1 MTDFHSS
8 PAQRPQLAQQHTS
21 STQSLSRASPSGP
34 ALLSTSHKGPAHKS
48 HKTHAIGH
56 GRHSHGRLTS
66 YGKNMN
72 RLAKNTVAQFEEA
85 EGHTRHHK
93 GTKSHTP
100 STSPT
105 SQNLKRNTSNVNLP
119 RTGSKVNVKKNSS
132 GISMQQRNGSAAKL
146 GKLARSDK
154 VERRSPKTQP
164 KFSIGSD
171 DQEDEWTE
179 ESRSQSPEVLRQV
192 PIVRKPSQPTGP
204 PSPDDPPVQSP
215 SKLPQSPPQSP
226 PQTEAS
232 HNSQISQQQPHTR
245 HTRPPH
251 AEAVTSRLLSRH
263 NAAPQVTSF
272 SAAVTPLGSGSSSA
286 FQHQHSN
293 ATTLVN
299 TNPSLGADGV
309 SRFLHQNDSS
319 GSATSGSVNQ
329 LQSALASFHREQ
341 NFKNSRSS
349 HSPSSNSPPS
359 KNLHAAQRAH
369 TASHLAYPHLGT
381 SVSRSPSP
389 PSSKL
394 DGNHS
399 RASPFE
405 SPRAAAGRK
414 PKEASKS
421 LTQLKL
427 DLQRIA
433 SEHEAERKKGPPAPL
448 LQTSHST
455 LSVGAGVANSAEG
468 EQERRERQYLQ
479 AGKELANAARFEDI
493 FKKAL
498 ARLENRGSLQKH
510 KVSEDGRRDRTRS
523 ATGSLGR
530 SSHDERA
537 AQPANSRGRVRFE
550 IGRAER
556 EEERDGEQHG
566 DGDGERLRGLLR
578 RMWDGDSGAVAGGGD
593 Y

>member
-8 PAQRPQLAQQHTS
+8 SPVQRPQLAQQNS
-21 STQSLSRASPSGP
+21 STQSLSRASPSG
-34 ALLSTSHKGPAHKS
+34 LISTSHRGSTHKS
-48 HKTHAIGH
+48 HKSHGIGH
-56 GRHSHGRLTS
+56 GRHPHGRLPS
-66 YGKNMN
+66 HGKNMN
-72 RLAKNTVAQFEEA
+72 RLAKNTVTQFEEG

-93 GTKSHTP
+93 RTKSHTP

-105 SQNLKRNTSNVNLP
+105 SQNLKRNNSNVNLP
-119 RTGSKVNVKKNSS
+119 RTGSKANVKRNSS

-146 GKLARSDK
+146 GKLGRSDG
-154 VERRSPKTQP
+154 VDRRSPKTQP

-179 ESRSQSPEVLRQV
+179 ESRSQSPEILRQG
-192 PIVRKPSQPTGP
+192 PIVRKLSQPTGL

-232 HNSQISQQQPHTR
+232 HISQNSQQQTHTR
-245 HTRPPH
+245 YTRPPD
-251 AEAVTSRLLSRH
+251 AEAVTSRLLSRR
-263 NAAPQVTSF
+263 NAAPQLSSF
-272 SAAVTPLGSGSSSA
+272 SAAVTPIGSNSSPA
-286 FQHQHSN
+286 FQNQHSN

-341 NFKNSRSS
+341 HSKNARSS
-349 HSPSSNSPPS
+349 HSPSSSSPPS
-359 KNLHAAQRAH
+359 KNLEAAQRAR
-369 TASHLAYPHLGT
+369 SVGHLAYSNLAT

-389 PSSKL
+389 PSSKF
-394 DGNHS
+394 DGSAS
-399 RASPFE
+399 RTSPFE

-433 SEHEAERKKGPPAPL
+433 SEHEADRKKGPPAPL
-448 LQTSHST
+448 LQASHST
-455 LSVGAGVANSAEG
+455 LSVGAGVANGAEG

-479 AGKELANAARFEDI
+479 AGKELANAARFGNI
-493 FKKAL
+493 FGKAL
-498 ARLENRGSLQKH
+498 ARLEKRGSVQKH
-510 KVSEDGRRDRTRS
+510 KLSEDGRRDSTRS

-530 SSHDERA
+530 NSHDERA
-537 AQPANSRGRVRFE
+537 IQPHSRGRVRFE

-556 EEERDGEQHG
+556 EEDDDGEQHG
-566 DGDGERLRGLLR
+566 GDEERLRGLLR
-578 RMWDGDSGAVAGGGD
+578 RMWDGDSGNVGGGE

>member
-1 MTDFHSS
+1 MADFHSS
-8 PAQRPQLAQQHTS
+8 PTPRPQLSQQHTS
-21 STQSLSRASPSGP
+21 STQSLSRASPAG
-34 ALLSTSHKGPAHKS
+34 LVSTSHKGSTHKS
-48 HKTHAIGH
+48 HKTHGIGH
-56 GRHSHGRLTS
+56 GRHSHGRLPS

-72 RLAKNTVAQFEEA
+72 RLAKHTVAPFEEA
-85 EGHTRHHK
+85 DGHTKHHK
-93 GTKSHTP
+93 RTKSHTP

-105 SQNLKRNTSNVNLP
+105 SQNLKRNNSNVNLP
-119 RTGSKVNVKKNSS
+119 RTGSKANVKRNSS

-146 GKLARSDK
+146 GKLARSDR
-154 VERRSPKTQP
+154 VERPPPKTQP

-179 ESRSQSPEVLRQV
+179 ESRSQSPEVLRQG
-192 PIVRKPSQPTGP
+192 PIVRKTSQPTGL

-232 HNSQISQQQPHTR
+232 HISQNSQQQPHTR
-245 HTRPPH
+245 YTRPPD
-251 AEAVTSRLLSRH
+251 AEAVTSRLLSRR
-263 NAAPQVTSF
+263 NAAPQLSSF
-272 SAAVTPLGSGSSSA
+272 SAAVTPIGSSFSPA

-341 NFKNSRSS
+341 YSKNARSS
-349 HSPSSNSPPS
+349 HSPSSSSPPA
-359 KNLHAAQRAH
+359 KILDAAQRARS
-369 TASHLAYPHLGT
+369 AGHLAYPHLGT

-389 PSSKL
+389 PSSKF
-394 DGNHS
+394 DGSAS

-405 SPRAAAGRK
+405 SPGTAAGRK

-455 LSVGAGVANSAEG
+455 LSAGAGVVNGAEG
-468 EQERRERQYLQ
+468 EQERRERQYMQ
-479 AGKELANAARFEDI
+479 AGKELANAARFENI
-493 FKKAL
+493 FGKAL
-498 ARLENRGSLQKH
+498 ARLEKRESVQKH
-510 KVSEDGRRDRTRS
+510 KVSEDGRRDSVRS

-530 SSHDERA
+530 SHEERA
-537 AQPANSRGRVRFE
+537 AQPLNRGRVRFE

-556 EEERDGEQHG
+556 EEDDGEQHG
-566 DGDGERLRGLLR
+566 DDEERVRGLLR
-578 RMWDGDSGAVAGGGD
+578 RMWDGDSGAVAGGE

>member
-1 MTDFHSS
+1 MADFHSS
-8 PAQRPQLAQQHTS
+8 PAQRPQLTQQHTS
-21 STQSLSRASPSGP
+21 STQSLPRASPSGS
-34 ALLSTSHKGPAHKS
+34 ALVSTSHKGPTHKPHKS
-48 HKTHAIGH
+48 HGIGH
-56 GRHSHGRLTS
+56 GRHSHGRLPS

-72 RLAKNTVAQFEEA
+72 RLAKNNAAQLEEG
-85 EGHTRHHK
+85 EGHTKHHK
-93 GTKSHTP
+93 RTKSHTP

-105 SQNLKRNTSNVNLP
+105 SQNLKRNNSNVNLP
-119 RTGSKVNVKKNSS
+119 RTASKGNAKRNSS

-154 VERRSPKTQP
+154 LERRSPKTQP

-179 ESRSQSPEVLRQV
+179 ESRSQSPEVLRQGL
-192 PIVRKPSQPTGP
+192 IVRKPSQPTGP

-226 PQTEAS
+226 PQIETP
-232 HNSQISQQQPHTR
+232 HIIQDSQQQPHTR
-245 HTRPPH
+245 YTRPPD

-263 NAAPQVTSF
+263 NAAPQLTSF
-272 SAAVTPLGSGSSSA
+272 SAAVTPTGAGSSPA
-286 FQHQHSN
+286 FQHQHNN

-299 TNPSLGADGV
+299 ANPSLGADGV

-329 LQSALASFHREQ
+329 LQSALASFHREHHL
-341 NFKNSRSS
+341 KNTRSS
-349 HSPSSNSPPS
+349 LSPSSSSPPA
-359 KNLHAAQRAH
+359 KNLEAAQRAH
-369 TASHLAYPHLGT
+369 TARHLAYPHLGT

-389 PSSKL
+389 PSTKS
-394 DGNHS
+394 DGNAS

-405 SPRAAAGRK
+405 SPRAAVGRK

-455 LSVGAGVANSAEG
+455 LSAGAGVANSAEG

-479 AGKELANAARFEDI
+479 AGKELANAARFENI
-493 FKKAL
+493 FGKAL
-498 ARLENRGSLQKH
+498 ARLDKRGSLQKH
-510 KVSEDGRRDRTRS
+510 KVSEDGRRDSTRS

-537 AQPANSRGRVRFE
+537 ASRGRVRFE

-556 EEERDGEQHG
+556 EEEDDGEQHG
-566 DGDGERLRGLLR
+566 GDEERLRGLLR
-578 RMWDGDSGAVAGGGD
+578 RMWDGDSGSAGGGE

>member
-1 MTDFHSS
+1 MTDFHSSS
-8 PAQRPQLAQQHTS
+8 PAQRPQLAQHNS
-21 STQSLSRASPSGP
+21 STQSLSRASPSG
-34 ALLSTSHKGPAHKS
+34 LISTSHRASTHKPQKS
-48 HKTHAIGH
+48 HGIGH
-56 GRHSHGRLTS
+56 GRHSHGRLPS
-66 YGKNMN
+66 HGKNMN
-72 RLAKNTVAQFEEA
+72 RLAKNTVAQFEEG

-93 GTKSHTP
+93 RTKSHTP

-105 SQNLKRNTSNVNLP
+105 SQNLKRNNSNVNLP
-119 RTGSKVNVKKNSS
+119 RTASKTNVKRNSS
-132 GISMQQRNGSAAKL
+132 GITMQQRNGSAAKL

-154 VERRSPKTQP
+154 VERRSSKTQP

-179 ESRSQSPEVLRQV
+179 ESRSQSPEVLRQG
-192 PIVRKPSQPTGP
+192 PIVRKPSQPTGL

-226 PQTEAS
+226 PQIKAS
-232 HNSQISQQQPHTR
+232 HISQNSQQQPHPR
-245 HTRPPH
+245 YTRPPD

-263 NAAPQVTSF
+263 NAAPQLTSF
-272 SAAVTPLGSGSSSA
+272 SAAVTPVGSSSSPA
-286 FQHQHSN
+286 FQHQPSN

-329 LQSALASFHREQ
+329 LQSALASFQREQ
-341 NFKNSRSS
+341 YSTNARSS
-349 HSPSSNSPPS
+349 HSPSSSSPPS
-359 KNLHAAQRAH
+359 KTLDTAQRARSV
-369 TASHLAYPHLGT
+369 SHLAYPHLGT

-389 PSSKL
+389 PSSKF
-394 DGNHS
+394 DGSAS

-433 SEHEAERKKGPPAPL
+433 SEHEADRKKGLPTPL

-455 LSVGAGVANSAEG
+455 LSVGAGVVNSAEG

-493 FKKAL
+493 FGKAL
-498 ARLENRGSLQKH
+498 ARLEKRLSLQKE
-510 KVSEDGRRDRTRS
+510 KVSEDGRRDVARS
-523 ATGSLGR
+523 ATGSSGR
-530 SSHDERA
+530 SHDERA
-537 AQPANSRGRVRFE
+537 AQSLNRGRVRFE
-550 IGRAER
+550 IGKAER
-556 EEERDGEQHG
+556 EEED
-566 DGDGERLRGLLR
+566 DGERHEGDEERVRGLLR
-578 RMWDGDSGAVAGGGD
+578 RMWDGDSGAVGGGE

>member
-1 MTDFHSS
+1 MTDFHS
-8 PAQRPQLAQQHTS
+8 PAQRPQLAQHTS
-21 STQSLSRASPSGP
+21 STQSLSRASPSGL
-34 ALLSTSHKGPAHKS
+34 ASTSHRGSTHKS
-48 HKTHAIGH
+48 HKTHGIGH
-56 GRHSHGRLTS
+56 GRHSHGRLPS

-72 RLAKNTVAQFEEA
+72 RLAKNPVAQFEEG

-93 GTKSHTP
+93 RTKSHTP

-105 SQNLKRNTSNVNLP
+105 SQHVKHNSSNTNLP
-119 RTGSKVNVKKNSS
+119 RTGSKANVKRNSS

-179 ESRSQSPEVLRQV
+179 ESRSQSPEVLRQG
-192 PIVRKPSQPTGP
+192 PIVRNPSQPTGL

-215 SKLPQSPPQSP
+215 SRLPQSPPQSP
-226 PQTEAS
+226 PQTKAF
-232 HNSQISQQQPHTR
+232 HVSQDSQQQQHTR
-245 HTRPPH
+245 YTRPPD

-263 NAAPQVTSF
+263 NAAPQLSSF
-272 SAAVTPLGSGSSSA
+272 SAAVTPIGSGSSPA

-293 ATTLVN
+293 ATTLIN

-341 NFKNSRSS
+341 NSKHPKSS
-349 HSPSSNSPPS
+349 HSPSSSSPPT
-359 KNLHAAQRAH
+359 KNLDAAHSARS
-369 TASHLAYPHLGT
+369 TSHLAYPHLGI

-389 PSSKL
+389 PSSKF
-394 DGNHS
+394 DGSAS

-414 PKEASKS
+414 PKEAAKS

-433 SEHEAERKKGPPAPL
+433 SEHEAERKKAPPAPL

-455 LSVGAGVANSAEG
+455 LSAGAGVANGAEG

-493 FKKAL
+493 FGKAL
-498 ARLENRGSLQKH
+498 SRLEKRSSLQKH
-510 KVSEDGRRDRTRS
+510 KIGEDGRRDSVRS

-530 SSHDERA
+530 SNEERA
-537 AQPANSRGRVRFE
+537 TQPPSRGRVRFE

-556 EEERDGEQHG
+556 EEGDDGEQHG
-566 DGDGERLRGLLR
+566 GDEERLKGLLR
-578 RMWDGDSGAVAGGGD
+578 RMWDGDSAAVGGGE

>member
-1 MTDFHSS
+1 MTDFHSSS
-8 PAQRPQLAQQHTS
+8 PAQRPQLAQHNS
-21 STQSLSRASPSGP
+21 STLSLSRASPSG
-34 ALLSTSHKGPAHKS
+34 LVSTSHRGSTHKS
-48 HKTHAIGH
+48 HKTHGIGH
-56 GRHSHGRLTS
+56 GRHSHGRLPS

-72 RLAKNTVAQFEEA
+72 RLAKNTGAQFEEG

-93 GTKSHTP
+93 RTKSHTP

-105 SQNLKRNTSNVNLP
+105 SQNLKRNNSNVNLP
-119 RTGSKVNVKKNSS
+119 RTGSKANVKRNSS

-154 VERRSPKTQP
+154 AERRSPKIQP

-171 DQEDEWTE
+171 DQEDDWTE
-179 ESRSQSPEVLRQV
+179 ESRSQSPEVLRQG
-192 PIVRKPSQPTGP
+192 PIVRKSSQPTGL

-215 SKLPQSPPQSP
+215 SKLPQSPPESP

-232 HNSQISQQQPHTR
+232 HTSQKSQQHHQTR
-245 HTRPPH
+245 YTRPPD
-251 AEAVTSRLLSRH
+251 AGAVTSRLLSRH
-263 NAAPQVTSF
+263 NAAPQLSSF
-272 SAAVTPLGSGSSSA
+272 SAASSSPA
-286 FQHQHSN
+286 LQHQHSN

-309 SRFLHQNDSS
+309 SRFLHQNDSP

-341 NFKNSRSS
+341 YSKHARSS
-349 HSPSSNSPPS
+349 HSPSSSSPPS
-359 KNLHAAQRAH
+359 KNLDAAHSARSAG
-369 TASHLAYPHLGT
+369 HLAYPHLGA

-394 DGNHS
+394 DGSAS
-399 RASPFE
+399 RTSPFE

-433 SEHEAERKKGPPAPL
+433 SEHEAERKKAPPAPL

-455 LSVGAGVANSAEG
+455 LSAGAGVANGAEG

-493 FKKAL
+493 FGKAL
-498 ARLENRGSLQKH
+498 ARLEKRGSVHKH
-510 KVSEDGRRDRTRS
+510 KISEDGRRDSVRS
-523 ATGSLGR
+523 ATGSLAR
-530 SSHDERA
+530 SHDERA
-537 AQPANSRGRVRFE
+537 TQPPSRGRVRFE
-550 IGRAER
+550 IGRVDR
-556 EEERDGEQHG
+556 EEDDDGEQHG
-566 DGDGERLRGLLR
+566 GDEERLRGLLR
-578 RMWDGDSGAVAGGGD
+578 RMWDGDSGAVGGGEE
-593 Y
+593 